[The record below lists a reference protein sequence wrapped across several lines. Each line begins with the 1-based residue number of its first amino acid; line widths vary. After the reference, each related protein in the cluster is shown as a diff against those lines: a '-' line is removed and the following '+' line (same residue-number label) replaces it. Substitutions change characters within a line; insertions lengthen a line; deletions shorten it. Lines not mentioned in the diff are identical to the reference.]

1 MAGAIFSAAGAY
13 AQEKIFSE
21 NFDSSDD
28 IATVNAFGDFKLDS
42 SSAAAAGSG
51 KSLRI
56 STIGKKM
63 GDWPLAARFPVSGI
77 DGGQTVTVKFSYVI
91 LGGNTNY
98 AVVWAD
104 GKRCAETTFSGK
116 KERAGKYLYA
126 QISQPAKRGALR

>member
-13 AQEKIFSE
+13 AQEKVFSE

-63 GDWPLAARFPVSGI
+63 GD
-77 DGGQTVTVKFSYVI
+77 
-91 LGGNTNY
+91 
-98 AVVWAD
+98 
-104 GKRCAETTFSGK
+104 
-116 KERAGKYLYA
+116 
-126 QISQPAKRGALR
+126 

>member
-1 MAGAIFSAAGAY
+1 MGAIFSAAGAY

-63 GDWPLAARFPVSGI
+63 GDWLWRQDFR
-77 DGGQTVTVKFSYVI
+77 Y
-91 LGGNTNY
+91 
-98 AVVWAD
+98 
-104 GKRCAETTFSGK
+104 
-116 KERAGKYLYA
+116 
-126 QISQPAKRGALR
+126 RG